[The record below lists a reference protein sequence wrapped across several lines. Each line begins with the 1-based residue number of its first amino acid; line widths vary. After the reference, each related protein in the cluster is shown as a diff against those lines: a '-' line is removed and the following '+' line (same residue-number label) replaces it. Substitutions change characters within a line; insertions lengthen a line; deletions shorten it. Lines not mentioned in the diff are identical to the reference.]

1 MEMTQ
6 KVIQFFVPMKRLP
19 TVTHQEKKVSV
30 VHGKPIVYEPAEL
43 RNTRQLYMDMFGR
56 YVPDQKM
63 LGKVRMTIKYCFPLQ
78 GKHLDGEYKDT
89 KPDLDNMTKL
99 VQDCLTKLEFWK
111 DDRYVVSLIAEKF
124 WAQMP
129 GIFIRIEEVG

>member
-1 MEMTQ
+1 MTK
-6 KVIQFFVPMKRLP
+6 KVIQFFVPMKKIP
-19 TVTHQEKKVSV
+19 TVTHQEKQVSV
-30 VHGKPIVYEPAEL
+30 IKGKPHFYEPAEL
-43 RNTRQLYMDMFGR
+43 RNTRQLYMDVFGR

-63 LGKVRMTIKYCFPLQ
+63 VGKVRMTIRYCFPLK
-78 GKHLDGEYKDT
+78 GKHVDGEYKDT

-99 VQDCLTKLEFWK
+99 VQDCLTKLGFWK

-129 GIFIRIEEVG
+129 GIFIRIEGVK